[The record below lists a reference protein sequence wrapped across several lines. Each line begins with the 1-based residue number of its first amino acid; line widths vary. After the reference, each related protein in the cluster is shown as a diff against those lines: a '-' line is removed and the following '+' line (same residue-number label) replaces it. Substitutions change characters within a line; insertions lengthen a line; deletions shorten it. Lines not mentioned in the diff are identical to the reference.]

1 MHKGIQSIINYPNC
15 QLNTQVI
22 FVVDF
27 LFNMD
32 IDDSNYQQRTQDNRD
47 AFTSSQRHERI
58 LTLLVIAIISLLT
71 GNEILKR
78 KIFQ

>member
-1 MHKGIQSIINYPNC
+1 
-15 QLNTQVI
+15 
-22 FVVDF
+22 
-27 LFNMD
+27 MD
-32 IDDSNYQQRTQDNRD
+32 IEDSNYQQRTQDNRD